1 MNKRVL
7 FFMTI
12 AAVSMIFA
20 GCKKDSNVVKFGVE
34 VEKATANSKL
44 YIDDNHNP
52 VFFREGE
59 MINVNGDEYP
69 VVYNDSRYEVA
80 VAELSGNNPVYY
92 AFYPTSLNDNAFSG
106 TSDQPVHLS
115 RWQPY
120 VKAQIVDEDDNVH
133 YVQNVQ
139 LPAAAVINGN
149 TDKKFKFYNLCSLLE
164 VQWTNTSDYAYDI
177 IGIEVTVPG
186 LALYGDGVANNIGSA
201 STSSGI
207 TLTDVKKNRVNL
219 DIAEGDRE
227 TVAASTSSRKYYVV
241 LPPFSSKNV
250 TVRIQTMRHTQ
261 QTLDDQ
267 KLRTITVNT
276 TEAVSLPRNYIVPMH
291 ISGAPKEDNGLTGYF
306 SIDGDAEGND
316 TYKVVFSR
324 GNLQHLQPELGQG
337 YAPSHDQGSW
347 KFADRQYDFFGRYN
361 VTSNAYN
368 LTGTVDLFAWSN
380 SEVNTFGLA
389 VYDTWTNGSGS
400 GSFVDWGQKSIS
412 GDPANTWFTMRA
424 DEWYYL
430 FHLRV
435 NNHGDD
441 LRGRAKITGIKGH
454 QAVAAYGDTPV
465 EEVCGFILLPDDW
478 TSDDVPSG
486 LHFTPASE
494 QSENVSAPEN
504 VYTMSEWARMEAA
517 GAMFLPAA
525 GWGSSYHDDDN
536 DRSDGSDIYETY
548 QSGQYWSSS
557 KLKGNYAESGYVAFQ
572 YNDYTWWLMGYDGTN
587 NISQGISSYQAG
599 YDTQW
604 WRLRSVRLV
613 KPAPGYENQNRPTS
627 AY

>member
-92 AFYPTSLNDNAFSG
+92 AFYPTSLNDDAFIG

-120 VKAQIVDEDDNVH
+120 VEAQIVDDDNNVH

-164 VQWTNTSDYAYDI
+164 VQWTNTSEDAYDI
-177 IGIEVTVPG
+177 IGIEVTVPD

-201 STSSGI
+201 TSSI
-207 TLTDVKKNRVNL
+207 TLSDVKKNRVNL

-227 TVAASTSSRKYYVV
+227 TVDASSSSRKYYVV

-276 TEAVSLPRNYIVPMH
+276 TEAVTLPRNYIVPMH

-306 SIDGDAEGND
+306 SIDGDASH
-316 TYKVVFSR
+316 TTKVH
-324 GNLQHLQPELGQG
+324 GNLP
-337 YAPSHDQGSW
+337 
-347 KFADRQYDFFGRYN
+347 
-361 VTSNAYN
+361 T
-368 LTGTVDLFAWSN
+368 
-380 SEVNTFGLA
+380 
-389 VYDTWTNGSGS
+389 
-400 GSFVDWGQKSIS
+400 
-412 GDPANTWFTMRA
+412 
-424 DEWYYL
+424 
-430 FHLRV
+430 
-435 NNHGDD
+435 
-441 LRGRAKITGIKGH
+441 
-454 QAVAAYGDTPV
+454 
-465 EEVCGFILLPDDW
+465 
-478 TSDDVPSG
+478 
-486 LHFTPASE
+486 AS
-494 QSENVSAPEN
+494 V
-504 VYTMSEWARMEAA
+504 
-517 GAMFLPAA
+517 
-525 GWGSSYHDDDN
+525 
-536 DRSDGSDIYETY
+536 
-548 QSGQYWSSS
+548 
-557 KLKGNYAESGYVAFQ
+557 
-572 YNDYTWWLMGYDGTN
+572 
-587 NISQGISSYQAG
+587 ISS
-599 YDTQW
+599 
-604 WRLRSVRLV
+604 VV
-613 KPAPGYENQNRPTS
+613 IM
-627 AY
+627 